1 MNKNIP
7 NLPYIY
13 IILGETLVYFFE
25 ILYKPYVSTHYYL
38 KKENKI
44 MEIERIKTGRITEQ
58 ELVDLFGS
66 DTQKKSYKENGRF
79 VSKYKTLLFNK
90 INKYCKI
97 EECEKENG
105 RRIYNITEIYK
116 YPLPNSLPKMQ
127 KSLYKYICPLILNYL
142 IDNEYNKNRMIDIT
156 VGKWS
161 REINMVNRNYN
172 LVKYNKEDTSKET
185 QYPIELRYEFI
196 EKTDDMLDYYI
207 TNALDYL
214 KSAGLIIWREVNRIN
229 VEVSDTENVVIDEN
243 GKVSL
248 PLHIESH
255 QASKEEMEYYSTC
268 INIADKEANINNYT
282 ERYYSKKS
290 KHFNEVLK
298 RELYKRKIKCVYK
311 TYEAYY
317 IDPEKCEYILHQFQQ
332 TNRKKLIKEFNNEF
346 TEMILNNASK
356 RFNKFPSKYL
366 YCNGEDDYMLRQEGM
381 CEMTIANETEYL
393 GDRIKKSAIDDN
405 YSLEII
411 K

>member
-1 MNKNIP
+1 
-7 NLPYIY
+7 
-13 IILGETLVYFFE
+13 
-25 ILYKPYVSTHYYL
+25 
-38 KKENKI
+38 
-44 MEIERIKTGRITEQ
+44 MEIEKIKIGKITER
-58 ELVDLFGS
+58 ELVDLFAS
-66 DTQKKSYKENGRF
+66 DTQKKSYTEKGHFIGNHKK
-79 VSKYKTLLFNK
+79 VLLTK
-90 INKYCKI
+90 MEKYCNIKDLGNRTYKI
-97 EECEKENG
+97 TK
-105 RRIYNITEIYK
+105 IHK

-142 IDNEYNKNRMIDIT
+142 IDNEYNENRKIDIT

-185 QYPIELRYEFI
+185 QYPVELIYEFI
-196 EKTDDMLDYYI
+196 EKTDDMLDHYI
-207 TNALDYL
+207 TSALDYL
-214 KSAGLIIWREVNRIN
+214 KSAGLIIWREVYRIN
-229 VEVSDTENVVIDEN
+229 VEVSDIENIVIDEN

-255 QASKEEMEYYSTC
+255 QASKEEMEYYSAC

-332 TNRKKLIKEFNNEF
+332 TNRKKLIKEFNDEF
-346 TEMILNNASK
+346 TVMILDNASK

-393 GDRIKKSAIDDN
+393 GDRIKKSVIDDN

>member
-1 MNKNIP
+1 MDTTKI
-7 NLPYIY
+7 
-13 IILGETLVYFFE
+13 
-25 ILYKPYVSTHYYL
+25 
-38 KKENKI
+38 KKGK
-44 MEIERIKTGRITEQ
+44 ITEQ
-58 ELVDLFGS
+58 ELVELFGS
-66 DTQKKSYKENGRF
+66 DSQKKSYEENGRF
-79 VSKYKTLLFNK
+79 VSKYKTSLFKK
-90 INKYCKI
+90 IEKYCNI

-127 KSLYKYICPLILNYL
+127 KSIYKYICPLILNYL
-142 IDNEYNKNRMIDIT
+142 IDHNYNKQRSIDIT

-172 LVKYNKEDTSKET
+172 LVKYNKEDTAKEI
-185 QYPIELRYEFI
+185 QYPIQLVYEFI

-207 TNALDYL
+207 TSALDYL

-229 VEVSDTENVVIDEN
+229 VEVADTDKVTINEH
-243 GKVSL
+243 GKVTL
-248 PLHIESH
+248 PLHIESR
-255 QASKEEMEYYSTC
+255 QATKDDMEYYSHC
-268 INIADKEANINNYT
+268 IKIADKEANINNYT

-290 KHFNEVLK
+290 SHFNEVLK

-317 IDPEKCEYILHQFQQ
+317 IDPDKCEYILNQFPQ
-332 TNRKKLIKEFNNEF
+332 TDRKALIKEFNDEF
-346 TEMILNNASK
+346 TGMILENASK

-366 YCNGEDDYMLRQEGM
+366 YCDGEDDYILCQEGL

-393 GDRIKKSAIDDN
+393 GDRIKKSIIEDN
-405 YSLEII
+405 YKLQII
-411 K
+411 N

>member
-1 MNKNIP
+1 
-7 NLPYIY
+7 
-13 IILGETLVYFFE
+13 
-25 ILYKPYVSTHYYL
+25 
-38 KKENKI
+38 
-44 MEIERIKTGRITEQ
+44 MEIEKIKTGKITEQ
-58 ELVDLFGS
+58 ELVGLFGS
-66 DTQKKSYKENGRF
+66 DSQKKSYEENGRF
-79 VSKYKTLLFNK
+79 IGSYKSAIFKK

-97 EECEKENG
+97 EEREKENG
-105 RRIYNITEIYK
+105 RKIYEIMDVYK

-142 IDNEYNKNRMIDIT
+142 IDNKYNKDRRIDIT

-161 REINMVNRNYN
+161 REISMVNRNYN
-172 LVKYNKEDTSKET
+172 LVKYNKEETAKET
-185 QYPIELRYEFI
+185 QYPIELIYEFI
-196 EKTDDMLDYYI
+196 EKTDDMLDHYI
-207 TNALDYL
+207 TTALDYL
-214 KSAGLIIWREVNRIN
+214 KSAGLIIWRESYRMN
-229 VEVSDTENVVIDEN
+229 VEVSDTDNVMIDEN

-248 PLHIESH
+248 PLHIENKS
-255 QASKEEMEYYSTC
+255 ATEEDMKYYSQC
-268 INIADKEANINNYT
+268 IHIADKEANINNYT

-290 KHFNEVLK
+290 KRFNEVLK
-298 RELYKRKIKCVYK
+298 RELYKRKIKCIYK

-332 TNRKKLIKEFNNEF
+332 TNKKKLIKEFNNEF
-346 TEMILNNASK
+346 TGMILENASK
-356 RFNKFPSKYL
+356 RFNKFPRKYL
-366 YCNGEDDYMLRQEGM
+366 YCNGEDDYILRQEGM

>member
-1 MNKNIP
+1 M
-7 NLPYIY
+7 
-13 IILGETLVYFFE
+13 ETE
-25 ILYKPYVSTHYYL
+25 
-38 KKENKI
+38 KI
-44 MEIERIKTGRITEQ
+44 KIGKITEQ
-58 ELVDLFGS
+58 NLVELFGS
-66 DTQKKSYKENGRF
+66 DTQKKSYRENGRF
-79 VSKYKTLLFNK
+79 IGNYKSAMFKK
-90 INKYCKI
+90 INKYCNI

-105 RRIYNITEIYK
+105 RHTYNITEIYK

-142 IDNEYNKNRMIDIT
+142 IDNNYNKQRSIDIT

-185 QYPIELRYEFI
+185 QYPIELIYEFI

-207 TNALDYL
+207 TSALDYL
-214 KSAGLIIWREVNRIN
+214 KSAGLIIWREVHRLNI
-229 VEVSDTENVVIDEN
+229 EISDTEKVIIDEN

-248 PLHIESH
+248 PLHIESR
-255 QASKEEMEYYSTC
+255 QATKEDMEYYSEC
-268 INIADKEANINNYT
+268 IKIADEEANINNYT

-290 KHFNEVLK
+290 NRFNEVLK
-298 RELYKRKIKCVYK
+298 RELYKKKIKCVYK

-317 IDPEKCEYILHQFQQ
+317 IDPEKCKYILNQFQQ
-332 TNRKKLIKEFNNEF
+332 TNRKELITEFNEEF
-346 TEMILNNASK
+346 TSMILENASK

-366 YCNGEDDYMLRQEGM
+366 YCNGEDDYILRQEGL

-393 GDRIKKSAIDDN
+393 GNRIKKSEIEDN

-411 K
+411 KKQERKI

>member
-1 MNKNIP
+1 MDV
-7 NLPYIY
+7 
-13 IILGETLVYFFE
+13 E
-25 ILYKPYVSTHYYL
+25 
-38 KKENKI
+38 KI
-44 MEIERIKTGRITEQ
+44 KVGKITEIE
-58 ELVDLFGS
+58 LVKLFGS
-66 DTQKKSYKENGRF
+66 DSQKKSYEEKGHFISNQ
-79 VSKYKTLLFNK
+79 KKTLLTK
-90 INKYCKI
+90 MEKYCNIKDLGNRSYKI
-97 EECEKENG
+97 TK
-105 RRIYNITEIYK
+105 IYK

-142 IDNEYNKNRMIDIT
+142 IDNNYNKHRSIDIT

-185 QYPIELRYEFI
+185 QYPIDLIYEFI

-207 TNALDYL
+207 TSALDYL
-214 KSAGLIIWREVNRIN
+214 KSAGLIIWREVHRLN
-229 VEVSDTENVVIDEN
+229 VEVSDAEKITIDEN

-248 PLHIESH
+248 PLHIESR
-255 QASKEEMEYYSTC
+255 QATKEDMEYYSEC
-268 INIADKEANINNYT
+268 IKIADQEANINNYT

-290 KHFNEVLK
+290 NRFNEVLK

-317 IDPEKCEYILHQFQQ
+317 IDPEKCKYILNQFQQ
-332 TNRKKLIKEFNNEF
+332 TNRKMLIKEFNDEF
-346 TEMILNNASK
+346 TNMILENASK

-366 YCNGEDDYMLRQEGM
+366 YCNGEDDYILWQEGL

-393 GDRIKKSAIDDN
+393 GNRIRKSEIIDE